1 MSDLNQKVPLAQ
13 SLNTLAIHTA
23 NDTVGRM
30 GQSLPCTVVAINNGF
45 VTVNFEVNSY
55 FTLPQIEVPIAM
67 SQYVRLPIQVGDI
80 GFCVAA
86 DALLGGLTGLGSGVP
101 DLTPPGSLSA
111 LVFVPISK
119 MSWQMVNEN
128 QLVMYGP
135 NAVVIR
141 DINNTV
147 SITVNASG
155 VSIIG
160 NVTVQG
166 TITASGDV
174 VGGGISLEN
183 HVHGGVQSGGST
195 TDKPQG

>member
-1 MSDLNQKVPLAQ
+1 MSSIPGL
-13 SLNTLAIHTA
+13 
-23 NDTVGRM
+23 R
-30 GQSLPCTVVAINNGF
+30 
-45 VTVNFEVNSY
+45 
-55 FTLPQIEVPIAM
+55 
-67 SQYVRLPIQVGDI
+67 
-80 GFCVAA
+80 AA

-101 DLTPPGSLSA
+101 DLTPPGSLSG

-135 NAVVIR
+135 DAVVIR

-147 SITVNASG
+147 SITVSASG

-166 TITASGDV
+166 TITASGDI
-174 VGGGISLEN
+174 VGGGISLDN

-195 TDKPQG
+195 TSKPQG